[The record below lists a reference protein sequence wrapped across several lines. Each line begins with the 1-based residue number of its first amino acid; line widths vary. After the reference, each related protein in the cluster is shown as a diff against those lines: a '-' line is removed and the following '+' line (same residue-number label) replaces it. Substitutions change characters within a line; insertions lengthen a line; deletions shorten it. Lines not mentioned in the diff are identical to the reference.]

1 MSTGSLIAG
10 KAHAIADDNKRIS
23 VIEQHHNTQTVV
35 QEKSNYGDRNDENH
49 RAGAGGTHQASN
61 TVGEMNP
68 KSENEPNG

>member
-1 MSTGSLIAG
+1 MSVNLNLDPKVYRRVYSTASLIAR

-49 RAGAGGTHQASN
+49 RTSG
-61 TVGEMNP
+61 
-68 KSENEPNG
+68 K

>member
-1 MSTGSLIAG
+1 M
-10 KAHAIADDNKRIS
+10 
-23 VIEQHHNTQTVV
+23 IEQHHNTQTVV

-49 RAGAGGTHQASN
+49 RTGAGGTHQASN